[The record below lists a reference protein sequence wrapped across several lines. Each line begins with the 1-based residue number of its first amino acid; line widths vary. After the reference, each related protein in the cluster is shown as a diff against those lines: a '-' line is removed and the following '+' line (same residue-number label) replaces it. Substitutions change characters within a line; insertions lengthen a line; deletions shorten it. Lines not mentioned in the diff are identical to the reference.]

1 MKNSGTDAVFYVDY
15 PPLYDSAN
23 PGDPILL
30 DDGNVVLVRVCVR
43 RASFLAI
50 CGVG

>member
-1 MKNSGTDAVFYVDY
+1 MHPHTQALKTSGTDKAFFVDY

-30 DDGNVVLVRVCVR
+30 DDGNVVLVR
-43 RASFLAI
+43 
-50 CGVG
+50 